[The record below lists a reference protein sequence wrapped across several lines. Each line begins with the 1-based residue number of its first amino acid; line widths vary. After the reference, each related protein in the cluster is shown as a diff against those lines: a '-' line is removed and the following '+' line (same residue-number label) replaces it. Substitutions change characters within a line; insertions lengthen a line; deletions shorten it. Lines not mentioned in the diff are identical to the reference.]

1 MAVALTLFFGG
12 AGAAR
17 AAGAKAA
24 PVKVKMNDISAE
36 GVGAPVGTITLKQTK
51 KGVELDVALSKL
63 PPGEH
68 GFHIHEKG
76 MCEPGEKEGKK
87 AAGLA
92 AGGHWD
98 PDATKAHKGPGGGG
112 HKGDLPKLTVPAN
125 GKLKTKLTVEGLKLA
140 ELGQVP
146 DDPRRRRQLQ
156 RHAQAARRRR
166 RSHRLRRDPGR
177 PGRARRGEEAVAG
190 ERRRGAGLV
199 SASSQRRSVTATRGS
214 PCRNMSGDSTS
225 IIEVMSRCSQV

>member
-1 MAVALTLFFGG
+1 MMRKENGFGSVVVALALLFGG

-24 PVKVKMNDISAE
+24 PIKVTMNDISAE

-51 KGVELDVALSKL
+51 KGVEFVVALSKL

-125 GKLKTKLTVEGLKLA
+125 GKLKTKLTVEGLTLA
-140 ELGQVP
+140 DLGGKS
-146 DDPRRRRQLQ
+146 LMI
-156 RHAQAARRRR
+156 HADGDNYSDTPKPLGGGGARIVCGVI
-166 RSHRLRRDPGR
+166 PG
-177 PGRARRGEEAVAG
+177 G
-190 ERRRGAGLV
+190 
-199 SASSQRRSVTATRGS
+199 SAEPADAKK
-214 PCRNMSGDSTS
+214 P
-225 IIEVMSRCSQV
+225 